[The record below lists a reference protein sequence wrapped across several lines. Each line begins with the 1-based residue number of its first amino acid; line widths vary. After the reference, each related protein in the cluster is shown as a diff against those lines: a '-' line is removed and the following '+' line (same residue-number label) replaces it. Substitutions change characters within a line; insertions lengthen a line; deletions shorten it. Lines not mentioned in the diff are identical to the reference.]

1 MRDTAAGSEL
11 EDKDRGPV
19 LREESE
25 EWGNSSDPEEVG
37 RETNLRRTG
46 SGLRRGSSQQRQP
59 RRRYSSTEPPTGRRY
74 LLRHPGRDFDLD
86 PEGNGVVRVVSASGA
101 KHDLRCDSTPT
112 ALRWIEAMRDA
123 VDADCVEALKE
134 SGRASPT
141 GAGATAEV
149 ASKAGR
155 GGELSS
161 SSSRLEGG
169 DAIMS
174 RLRAKVYVNVRVR
187 ADGPT
192 KVLELVEEAG
202 AEVED
207 EDGAVAAA
215 LGRKGKDGGVVEE
228 SEDGNSLSSSSVT
241 SVYML
246 QMAGV
251 GVSLVDDRPLEL
263 LYFLACGIQAEVTAT
278 AR

>member
-1 MRDTAAGSEL
+1 M
-11 EDKDRGPV
+11 
-19 LREESE
+19 
-25 EWGNSSDPEEVG
+25 
-37 RETNLRRTG
+37 
-46 SGLRRGSSQQRQP
+46 
-59 RRRYSSTEPPTGRRY
+59 
-74 LLRHPGRDFDLD
+74 
-86 PEGNGVVRVVSASGA
+86 SASGA
-101 KHDLRCDSTPT
+101 KHDLRCDSTPA

-134 SGRASPT
+134 SGRATPA
-141 GAGATAEV
+141 GAGPTA
-149 ASKAGR
+149 AA
-155 GGELSS
+155 GGE
-161 SSSRLEGG
+161 
-169 DAIMS
+169 AIMS

-207 EDGAVAAA
+207 DDGAVAAA
-215 LGRKGKDGGVVEE
+215 LGKKGRDGGGAEGPD
-228 SEDGNSLSSSSVT
+228 SEDALALAAANASSSSVT

-246 QMAGV
+246 QMAGF